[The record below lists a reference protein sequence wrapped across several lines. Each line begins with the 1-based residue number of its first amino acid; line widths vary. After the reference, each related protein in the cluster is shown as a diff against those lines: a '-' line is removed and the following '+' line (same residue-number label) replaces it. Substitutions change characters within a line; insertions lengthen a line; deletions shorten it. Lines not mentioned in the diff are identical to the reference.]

1 MMDARIDGGMD
12 AHPNEIAT
20 AARLLS
26 GQGVREVWLFE
37 DVWSH
42 GT

>member
-1 MMDARIDGGMD
+1 MEV
-12 AHPNEIAT
+12 HHHWIAT